1 MIARRA
7 LNQGVQVQGGLACL
21 PTGTAPTDPEQQHAI
36 DFLYETICPLPI
48 HLAHAQRLG
57 YDVLARATAIDLV
70 WAGKGALAKEWIA
83 PDKAEPA
90 YNRALLFCPDD
101 EREAATA
108 YAKALRVDTQEE
120 GSAGSEGMGD
130 AQPWLRVDPQGG
142 SGAKRPKP
150 AGSDRGAAGGPA
162 YGGEIGAG
170 VDPRGGDGNGGG
182 AHGVPP
188 RRGPVPPSLCLHLGA
203 TGVAGRSSSSS
214 SSSSSTSQSQQQFT
228 SPTST
233 PLAQATLQATQHVV
247 QQAMQQRRGESGRI
261 WCEAAKT
268 SGVRQRGGGGQQ
280 QQQQQQQHVAVAAAV
295 HQPDEH
301 PAQQAT
307 LQATQHVVQQAMQQ
321 RRGES
326 REV

>member
-1 MIARRA
+1 MRTRLFVSSHRHSVSLSCTLRHTHTHTPPTHTHTSLDRPSVIRIYGCLLIPFAPPFAPPLCTLLGTPLCTLLCPIRVMIARRA

-150 AGSDRGAAGGPA
+150 AGSDRGAAGG
-162 YGGEIGAG
+162 
-170 VDPRGGDGNGGG
+170 
-182 AHGVPP
+182 
-188 RRGPVPPSLCLHLGA
+188 
-203 TGVAGRSSSSS
+203 SSSS

-233 PLAQATLQATQHVV
+233 PLSRRRCRRRSMWCSRRCSSAGGRAGRCKLNKSYTALLVV
-247 QQAMQQRRGESGRI
+247 VSTAGCM
-261 WCEAAKT
+261 
-268 SGVRQRGGGGQQ
+268 
-280 QQQQQQQHVAVAAAV
+280 
-295 HQPDEH
+295 
-301 PAQQAT
+301 
-307 LQATQHVVQQAMQQ
+307 L
-321 RRGES
+321 
-326 REV
+326 

>member
-150 AGSDRGAAGGPA
+150 AGSDRGAAGG
-162 YGGEIGAG
+162 
-170 VDPRGGDGNGGG
+170 
-182 AHGVPP
+182 
-188 RRGPVPPSLCLHLGA
+188 
-203 TGVAGRSSSSS
+203 SSSS

-247 QQAMQQRRGESGRI
+247 QQAMQQRRGES
-261 WCEAAKT
+261 
-268 SGVRQRGGGGQQ
+268 
-280 QQQQQQQHVAVAAAV
+280 
-295 HQPDEH
+295 
-301 PAQQAT
+301 
-307 LQATQHVVQQAMQQ
+307 
-321 RRGES
+321 